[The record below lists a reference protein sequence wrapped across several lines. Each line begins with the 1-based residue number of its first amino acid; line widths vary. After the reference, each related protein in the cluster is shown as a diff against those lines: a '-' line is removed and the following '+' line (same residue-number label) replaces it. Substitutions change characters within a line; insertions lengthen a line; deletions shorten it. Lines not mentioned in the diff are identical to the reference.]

1 MRGKR
6 GFVLVIVL
14 LSVAILIGL
23 VTAFLNEVYVAT
35 GANRSS
41 VDTTQGSLFASGG
54 IAGAQELLVQSTG
67 SQSYSSLSDL
77 WAKPLLL
84 DDPQG
89 QLRISIEEE
98 NSKLN
103 LNAIALPNGSYNEAY
118 HAIAVRLFKQLK
130 LPLDPLDAIAD
141 WIDEEDTPHPGGAE
155 ADWYLGLKQPC
166 RPRNKPLLT
175 VEEIKRIKGVAEL
188 FEQLRPFVTVYGDQP
203 AGAPAAPININ
214 TAPRE
219 LLLALDERIT
229 ETLAQRVMEHR
240 KATPFKHA
248 AELAQVPGMEQIA
261 TALFTKICVKGS
273 VYRIKSEGLV
283 NGTTRSIEAVVRM
296 TGSTTPS
303 ILYWREF

>member
-1 MRGKR
+1 MNGKR
-6 GFVLVIVL
+6 GFVLVVVVL
-14 LSVAILIGL
+14 AVALLTGL
-23 VTAFLNEVYVAT
+23 VTVFINEVYVET

-54 IAGAQELLVQSTG
+54 IAGALELLTQSTANH
-67 SQSYSSLSDL
+67 SYSSLSDL
-77 WAKPLLL
+77 WAKPILL

-98 NSKLN
+98 NGKLN

-130 LPLDPLDAIAD
+130 LSLDPVDAIAD
-141 WIDEEDTPHPGGAE
+141 WIDEDETPHPGGAE
-155 ADWYLGLKQPC
+155 ADWYLGLKQPF

-175 VEEIKRIKGVAEL
+175 LEEIKRIKGVATL

-229 ETLAQRVMEHR
+229 ETLAQRIVEHR

-248 AELAQVPGMEQIA
+248 SELSQVPGMEQIA
-261 TALFTKICVKGS
+261 PTLLTKISVKGS
-273 VYRIKSEGLV
+273 VYRIKAEGLV